1 MPFLWRRPKLV
12 LSLIRFF
19 SHVCVARGVLVCI
32 FGYKFLAFEATLI
45 IFNYKKGLY
54 KLSCVRV
61 RSIHRKKEVFFHE
74 EKRVDAPQT
83 QWNSQLT
90 EYASFEARA
99 ESYIN

>member
-1 MPFLWRRPKLV
+1 M
-12 LSLIRFF
+12 
-19 SHVCVARGVLVCI
+19 CVARGVLVCI
-32 FGYKFLAFEATLI
+32 FAYKFLALAATLKGFLI
-45 IFNYKKGLY
+45 YRKGLY